1 MSAVRR
7 SLVLLAAVGLLAFTG
22 LASAAATDPQFDPVP
37 ADIAWAGSIVLTTTD
52 VGPGWTAQPDTGVSG
67 SDESNFCPEATTDYS
82 DLVVT
87 GGADSPD
94 FTRGASDVSS
104 SALVWKTAEQAQ
116 AAWDRT
122 NAMLPV
128 IDNCIVALLATL
140 SSKQL
145 KIVVTANG
153 PMPFPAVAPR
163 TAAYRVKLLFKTTKR
178 VKGKLRKTSSPASI
192 DAVLLGTGR
201 TMTLVFLNA
210 FNRKP
215 FTPAYEQSLAAAMA
229 ARMAADPT
237 PTPVP

>member
-1 MSAVRR
+1 MSVVRR
-7 SLVLLAAVGLLAFTG
+7 FPLLVAAVGLLAFTG

-37 ADIAWAGSIVLTTTD
+37 VDSAWAGSIVLTTTD
-52 VGPGWTAQPDTGVSG
+52 VGPGWTAQSDPGGSG
-67 SDESNFCPEATTDYS
+67 SDESTFCPEATADYS

-87 GGADSPD
+87 GGADSE
-94 FTRGASDVSS
+94 FTRGVSDVSS

-122 NAMLPV
+122 NATLPV
-128 IDNCIVALLATL
+128 IDDCIVALFATL

-163 TAAYRVKLLFKTTKR
+163 TAAYRIKLLFKTTKR
-178 VKGKLRKTSSPASI
+178 VKGKLKKISSPASI

-201 TMTLVFLNA
+201 TMALVFLNA

-237 PTPVP
+237 ATPVP